1 MATPVVCGAQPISL
15 PPRGSDSIA
24 VAIAAIGVIR

>member
-1 MATPVVCGAQPISL
+1 MATPVACGAQPMSL

-24 VAIAAIGVIR
+24 VVIAAIGVIR